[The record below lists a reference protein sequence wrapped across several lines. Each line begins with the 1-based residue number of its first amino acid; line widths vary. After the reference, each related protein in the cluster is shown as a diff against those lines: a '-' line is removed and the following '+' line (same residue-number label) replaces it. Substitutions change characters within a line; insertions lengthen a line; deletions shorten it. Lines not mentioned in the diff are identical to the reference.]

1 MSRRL
6 TVVSLLGLLGL
17 TVAACASPAQRF
29 SAWAND
35 RGLRAAI
42 VEGAGFEHVVFWPR
56 APVSATTLHVYLDG
70 DGSPW
75 IGGTPASDPTP
86 RRTLVLDLMRLDPR
100 PSVYVGRP
108 CYHGTAE
115 RPPCHAALWTRDRYS
130 ERVVASMASAV
141 RRIMEAG
148 AVERVVWI
156 GYSGGGTLA
165 MLLAPR
171 FSASAAIV
179 TVAANLDIDAW
190 ADLHGYQRL
199 EGSLNP
205 ARRQGPPPPVPQRHY
220 AGGADDVVP
229 PAIVAR
235 GPIAPGSLRIIPRFD
250 HRCCW
255 VTLWPEILAE
265 LTGHALPWEK
275 PAI

>member
-1 MSRRL
+1 MCHARL

-75 IGGTPASDPTP
+75 IEGTPASDPTP

-130 ERVVASMASAV
+130 ERVVAS
-141 RRIMEAG
+141 
-148 AVERVVWI
+148 
-156 GYSGGGTLA
+156 
-165 MLLAPR
+165 

-205 ARRQGPPPPVPQRHY
+205 ARRQGPPPSVPQRHY
-220 AGGADDVVP
+220 AGGADAVVP

-255 VTLWPEILAE
+255 VMLWPEILAE